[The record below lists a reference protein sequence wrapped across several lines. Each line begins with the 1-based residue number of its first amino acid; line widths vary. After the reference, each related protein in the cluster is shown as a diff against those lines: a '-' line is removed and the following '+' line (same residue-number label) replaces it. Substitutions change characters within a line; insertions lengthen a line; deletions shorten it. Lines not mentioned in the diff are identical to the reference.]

1 MFKNTQKNK
10 GYTLLFAV
18 MVSSLVLAVGISI
31 LNISKKEF
39 LLSSSARES
48 ITAFYA
54 ADSALECAVYFDN
67 IGYFSDINSA
77 SLIKCVGNTIS
88 NISNNLPAT
97 ISYDIKLKPVGEA
110 GSQENAICARVVRNY
125 DSTTRVVEFISR
137 GYNMGW
143 KVNGNS
149 GRCDTPSP
157 RRVERALRY
166 IFSI

>member
-1 MFKNTQKNK
+1 MMLKNIQKNK

-54 ADSALECAVYFDN
+54 ADSALECAVYFDD
-67 IGYFSDINSA
+67 IGYFSDNKNLNS
-77 SLIKCVGNTIS
+77 IKCVGNTITNVNDNTS
-88 NISNNLPAT
+88 LNS
-97 ISYDIKLKPVGEA
+97 ISYDILLKPINE
-110 GSQENAICARVVRNY
+110 GSFENAICAKVVRNY
-125 DSTTRVVEFISR
+125 NSTTRVVEFISR

-143 KVNGNS
+143 TVSNGKCETS
-149 GRCDTPSP
+149 SP
-157 RRVERALRY
+157 RRVERALHY
-166 IFSI
+166 TFSI